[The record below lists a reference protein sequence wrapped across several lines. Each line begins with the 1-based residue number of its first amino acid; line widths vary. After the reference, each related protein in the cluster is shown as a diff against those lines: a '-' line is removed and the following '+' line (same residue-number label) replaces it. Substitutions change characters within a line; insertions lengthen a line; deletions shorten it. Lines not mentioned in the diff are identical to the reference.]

1 MSKRLTLEQRIDR
14 LEKAIKNESA
24 RAVADKEIPNYIKE
38 LYTKELKDYFKNHIF
53 SKYAEL
59 TPSRFVELLERTKG
73 EMKFI
78 MGNVMSSV
86 IYSGKIEDRDDGV
99 CRRLFMDITDN
110 PKPKTAFLK
119 SLYEKCLLEI
129 NENISAGS
137 NDDML
142 DDELVSAV
150 EDWFTDN
157 MAPRRYDY
165 EKEWLSDLRY
175 MAKGRPN
182 SSAIDDCMDEIEAP
196 EEYYDKVLEILAELA
211 KDAIAEHKENKRRG
225 YDDGVGAWRTDHF

>member
-1 MSKRLTLEQRIDR
+1 MSKRLSLEQRIDR

-38 LYTKELKDYFKNHIF
+38 LYTKELEDYFKDHIF

-59 TPSRFVELLERTKG
+59 TPRRFVELLERTKG

-86 IYSGKIEDRDDGV
+86 IYSGKIEDIDKDV

-119 SLYEKCLLEI
+119 KLHEKYLLEI

-137 NDDML
+137 NDDMS

-157 MAPRRYDY
+157 MAPSRYDY
-165 EKEWLSDLRY
+165 EKEWLRDLRY
-175 MAKGRPN
+175 MAKGNPN
-182 SSAIDDCMDEIEAP
+182 GSDMDDCMDEIEAP
-196 EEYYDKVLEILAELA
+196 EEYYDKVIEMLAELA
-211 KDAIAEHKENKRRG
+211 KNAIADHKENKRRG
-225 YDDGVGAWRTDHF
+225 YDGVGAWRIDHF